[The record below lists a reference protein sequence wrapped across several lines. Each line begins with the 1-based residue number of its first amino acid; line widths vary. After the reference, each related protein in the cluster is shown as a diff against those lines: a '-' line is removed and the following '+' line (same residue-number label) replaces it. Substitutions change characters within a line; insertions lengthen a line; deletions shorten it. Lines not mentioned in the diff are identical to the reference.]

1 MKYEEIQKRYYKIT
15 IQSNLNDTQMNWLR
29 RRMLS
34 YTRVNLGYAVIG
46 GDDSNNLLFIEGEA
60 KIDEAEF
67 LKSFDG
73 LIREIVEV
81 SENQVVRA

>member
-15 IQSNLNDTQMNWLR
+15 IQANLNNTQMNWLR
-29 RRMLS
+29 RRIS
-34 YTRVNLGYAVIG
+34 YTRVNLGYVVIG

-60 KIDEAEF
+60 KIDEAKF

>member
-15 IQSNLNDTQMNWLR
+15 IQANLNNTQMNWVE

-34 YTRVNLGYAVIG
+34 YTLVKLGYAIIG

>member
-15 IQSNLNDTQMNWLR
+15 IQANLNNTQMNWLR
-29 RRMLS
+29 RRIS
-34 YTRVNLGYAVIG
+34 YTRVKLGYAIIG

>member
-1 MKYEEIQKRYYKIT
+1 
-15 IQSNLNDTQMNWLR
+15 
-29 RRMLS
+29 MLS
-34 YTRVNLGYAVIG
+34 YTQVKLGYAIIG

-60 KIDEAEF
+60 KIDEAKF

>member
-1 MKYEEIQKRYYKIT
+1 
-15 IQSNLNDTQMNWLR
+15 
-29 RRMLS
+29 MLS
-34 YTRVNLGYAVIG
+34 YTRVKLGYAIIG
-46 GDDSNNLLFIEGEA
+46 VDDSNNLLFIEGEA
-60 KIDEAEF
+60 KIDEAKF